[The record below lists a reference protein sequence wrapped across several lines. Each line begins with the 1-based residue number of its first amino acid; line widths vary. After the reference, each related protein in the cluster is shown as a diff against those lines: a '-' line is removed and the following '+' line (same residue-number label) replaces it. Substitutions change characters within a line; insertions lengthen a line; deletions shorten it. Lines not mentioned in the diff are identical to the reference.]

1 MFLYVINL
9 TYSYVLSRTNITIC
23 ECIPA
28 SHLDNIKD
36 INNIMKIRATSQVKH
51 KYLYPC
57 KVPKKNHC
65 YHSKKTTIPQLMWNV
80 VDQDHAHY

>member
-23 ECIPA
+23 EFIPA

-51 KYLYPC
+51 KYL
-57 KVPKKNHC
+57 
-65 YHSKKTTIPQLMWNV
+65 I
-80 VDQDHAHY
+80 HAKYLKRIIAIIQRRQPFHN